1 MPALRG
7 QEPRE
12 RETGHPSSGPWQR
25 EPRMGSQRRLP
36 GGGVPRASWE
46 TEWLLSTRR
55 TLQHNEE
62 TLQHNEGAP
71 ESAGG
76 FLAWKAGRMFWYQ
89 GRHCRSASVWARR
102 AASGLTGS
110 GIGPDQWAGSFGQ
123 APALLTRPSPP
134 LTPAPPLGPGNA
146 PAPTREARG
155 CRRPGA

>member
-1 MPALRG
+1 MRDWPPIVRALAERTQDG
-7 QEPRE
+7 KSKKASRRRCPQSQLGNRVAIEHKEDLGPPRRCPE
-12 RETGHPSSGPWQR
+12 GDVGR
-25 EPRMGSQRRLP
+25 
-36 GGGVPRASWE
+36 
-46 TEWLLSTRR
+46 
-55 TLQHNEE
+55 EE

-123 APALLTRPSPP
+123 VPALLTRPSPP